1 VTAQPAT
8 PVIGFDLDM
17 TLIDPRPGM
26 VRAFEVLNEE
36 FGVQL
41 DGQHFAANLG
51 PPLPD
56 VIRSYGFAEPEV
68 QQLVDRF
75 REIYPDVVIPATTP
89 MPGADQALRAVRDA
103 GGRVLVVTGKYQ
115 PNAALHLEALGWEV
129 DRLAGDVFAS
139 AKGTVLREEGATIY
153 VGDHLG
159 DVRGAHAAG
168 ARSVAVAT
176 GPHSAAELAAA
187 GADEV
192 LADLTGFPAWLA
204 DDLNAAGRA

>member
-1 VTAQPAT
+1 
-8 PVIGFDLDM
+8 M

-89 MPGADQALRAVRDA
+89 MPGADQPLRAVRDACGLGEPELQQLVVGFREISPAVGSPPSTPRPGAGQALRAVRDA
-103 GGRVLVVTGKYQ
+103 GGRVLVVTGKDQ

-129 DRLAGDVFAS
+129 GRLAGDVFAS
-139 AKGTVLREEGATIY
+139 AKGT
-153 VGDHLG
+153 
-159 DVRGAHAAG
+159 
-168 ARSVAVAT
+168 
-176 GPHSAAELAAA
+176 
-187 GADEV
+187 
-192 LADLTGFPAWLA
+192 
-204 DDLNAAGRA
+204 

>member
-1 VTAQPAT
+1 
-8 PVIGFDLDM
+8 
-17 TLIDPRPGM
+17 
-26 VRAFEVLNEE
+26 
-36 FGVQL
+36 
-41 DGQHFAANLG
+41 
-51 PPLPD
+51 
-56 VIRSYGFAEPEV
+56 GFAEPEV

-176 GPHSAAELAAA
+176 GPHSAAELAPA

-204 DDLNAAGRA
+204 DDLNAAGRACSRPPRRRSAPTGTAGRPGSATVEDLASPARTARKSPRQPPGPARTAPRQPAAQ